1 MTAAAV
7 RPARALP
14 ALALVLFLG
23 LAGFGVILP
32 VFPFWGRE
40 LGASPTEITLAMG
53 AYSLG
58 QFIGAPLWGKLSDRI
73 GRRPALIGSMLGAGA
88 AYWLMAGADSI
99 LWLGLTRMLA
109 GVMAGNVA
117 VAFAYAG
124 DMTTPAERPR
134 VMGLL
139 GAAFALG
146 FILGPALGGL
156 VAGDAPDPATY
167 ARVGHWAAA
176 VCGLAALGVAAAL
189 PESLTRER
197 RAHAAAR
204 GPSPGAGAVLAAKP
218 IVGWLTLLAFLAL
231 SAAAMMESTFALYAD
246 DVLGFS
252 PRDVGLAFG
261 LVGLI
266 SAIGQAALAAPLA
279 RRLGAPRLAVLALAI
294 YAIGLAGMALASGA
308 VQALVTLALTALGVG
323 LYNPA
328 FQTMV
333 ADATD
338 DADRGLVNGLTQGG
352 SSLGRIVGP
361 VAGGPVYEG
370 FGPSS
375 PFAAGALAMLV
386 ALALSAM
393 LARPRRRP
401 APGAAE

>member
-1 MTAAAV
+1 M
-7 RPARALP
+7 ARRDARSTRGLA

-32 VFPFWGRE
+32 VFPFWGRA

-58 QFIGAPLWGKLSDRI
+58 QFLGAPLWGKLSDRI
-73 GRRPALIGSMLGAGA
+73 GRRPALIGSMLGAGL
-88 AYWLMAGADSI
+88 AYWLMAGSESI
-99 LWLGLTRMLA
+99 LALGLTRMLA

-124 DMTTPAERPR
+124 DVTTPDERPR

-156 VAGDAPDPATY
+156 VAGEAPGPDTY

-176 VCGLAALGVAAAL
+176 VCGLAALAVALAL
-189 PESLTRER
+189 PESLTARR
-197 RAHAAAR
+197 RAQAAAR
-204 GPSPGAGAVLAAKP
+204 GPGMSAIAVLAAKP

-231 SAAAMMESTFALYAD
+231 AAAAMMESTFALYAD

-266 SAIGQAALAAPLA
+266 SAIGQAVLAAPLA
-279 RRLGAPRLAVLALAI
+279 RRFGAPRLATLSLVI
-294 YAIGLAGMALASGA
+294 YAAGLAGMALATGA
-308 VQALVTLALTALGVG
+308 AQALFTLALTALGVG

-333 ADATD
+333 ADATN

-352 SSLGRIVGP
+352 SSLGRIIGP
-361 VAGGPVYEG
+361 VLAGPIYQG
-370 FGPSS
+370 FSPSA

-386 ALALSAM
+386 ALALAAN
-393 LARPRRRP
+393 LARSRRAP